1 MLLATNQEKT
11 INIMTLQEAINFLT
25 SLAEQS
31 TKKSEI
37 KVYQEFIDILNA
49 LDKRDLSN
57 EDIASIEAKLEDLN
71 LDSNPR
77 YRKRF
82 FKKQLYKFKGF
93 LNESFSLT
101 TKNYFT
107 NYYISMGMLFGV
119 VIGVL
124 IGERSDKSMG
134 ISLGISLGMMVG
146 VLIGQA
152 KDAKARK
159 EGRII

>member
-11 INIMTLQEAINFLT
+11 INIMTIQESINLLQ
-25 SLAEQS
+25 SLADQT
-31 TKKSEI
+31 TKKYEI
-37 KVYQEFIDILNA
+37 KIYKEFIQILNG

-57 EDIASIEAKLEDLN
+57 EDITSIEKKLQDLN
-71 LDSNPR
+71 LESNPR
-77 YRKRF
+77 YRKRY

-93 LNESFSLT
+93 LEKSFSLT
-101 TKNYFT
+101 TKNYFL
-107 NYYISMGMLFGV
+107 NYYVSLGMLFGV

-134 ISLGISLGMMVG
+134 ISLGISIGMMVG
-146 VLIGQA
+146 VLIGKA
-152 KDAKARK
+152 KDAKALS